1 MNIVTHKSP
10 LPGGDEKRTWV
21 VGMDVHEIPDLMDM
35 ETPDFNLHERMRL
48 ESNWGI
54 GDKKN
59 MYGPPKSFYLGRLKN
74 MESLEKMHRKGWAH
88 GAQKAMVL
96 ADGLL
101 DSVSQPKG
109 IRRKL
114 RWADDGDEFDRER
127 LIDGHLDSCW
137 RTSKRQYAVATPI
150 INIAVAWGGN
160 ANLSH
165 EQLFWSGAS
174 ALALCRVLEN
184 AGYQTSLTA
193 ICANDMHGE
202 DQHLAL
208 CCRVKQAGEYL
219 RPDAVASII
228 CQAATFRTYLF
239 AAYVASPFR
248 MPEGLGHNCRVDR
261 VIPAAIESGVLE
273 APQVLLPDA
282 YSEQDAR
289 GSIQNALEELQAA
302 NLAALPEIR

>member
-1 MNIVTHKSP
+1 
-10 LPGGDEKRTWV
+10 
-21 VGMDVHEIPDLMDM
+21 MDVHEIVDLMDLD
-35 ETPDFNLHERMRL
+35 TPDFNLHERTRL
-48 ESNWGI
+48 DANWGVS
-54 GDKKN
+54 GTRDQH
-59 MYGPPKSFYLGRLKN
+59 GPPKSFYLGKLKS
-74 MESLEKMHRKGWAH
+74 MKSLEKMHRKGWAH
-88 GAQKAMVL
+88 GAEKAMTL

-101 DSVSQPKG
+101 ESVAQPKG
-109 IRRKL
+109 IRRKI
-114 RWADDGDEFDRER
+114 RWGDDGDEFDKER
-127 LIDGHLDSCW
+127 LLDGHLDSCW
-137 RTSKRQYAVATPI
+137 RTSARQYAVATPI

-193 ICANDMHGE
+193 ICANDIHSEDMHI
-202 DQHLAL
+202 AL

-228 CQAATFRTYLF
+228 CQGATFRTYLF

-248 MPEGLGHNCRVDR
+248 MPTGLGHNCRVDR

-273 APQVLLPDA
+273 APQVILPDA
-282 YSEQDAR
+282 YTEHDAR
-289 GSIQNALEELQAA
+289 ASVEAALQELAAA
-302 NLAALPEIR
+302 NLAALPELR